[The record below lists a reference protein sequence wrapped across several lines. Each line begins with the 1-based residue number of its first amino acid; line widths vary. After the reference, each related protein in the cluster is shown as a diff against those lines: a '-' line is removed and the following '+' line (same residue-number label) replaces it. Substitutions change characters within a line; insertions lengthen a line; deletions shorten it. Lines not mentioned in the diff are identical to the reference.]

1 MARQKSATTLSG
13 KLGNS
18 VYYRRNGKD
27 LVRKAPEPYQLTEN
41 SIKSGM
47 EFARANR
54 ATGLVKERL
63 PELFED
69 IGDGALY
76 NRLTGRFMK
85 LIGTGYSK
93 PGGER
98 EVSDGDLA
106 LLKGFEFN
114 RFTSSHSICA
124 IEPVVVIDPA
134 ADISITVPKFSIE
147 QSVNAPVKAETLV
160 IQLSCFVCDFTT
172 EKTGAANSDDLHISL
187 DKSSFAGGCFE
198 FSADS
203 TSDEAMIFTIS
214 FQFLDRDHL
223 AIKNRNHTAARII
236 ESVMIRDGRVTPFRY
251 PEKIVQP
258 VVERVKKKRIPWK
271 LNPED

>member
-1 MARQKSATTLSG
+1 MARQKSATSLSG
-13 KLGNS
+13 KLGDN

-27 LVRKAPEPYQLTEN
+27 LVRQAPEPYQLSEK

-47 EFARANR
+47 ARANR
-54 ATGLVKERL
+54 ATWLVKDRL

-69 IGDGALY
+69 IGDNALY

-114 RFTSSHSICA
+114 RFASSHTICGA
-124 IEPVVVIDPA
+124 EPVVDIDPA
-134 ADISITVPKFSIE
+134 ADVSITLPAFTLEEGVR
-147 QSVNAPVKAETLV
+147 APVTAETLV

-172 EKTGAANSDDLHISL
+172 EKRWAAKSEDLHISL

-203 TSDEAMIFTIS
+203 TSDEAMIFTMS
-214 FQFLDRDHL
+214 FQFLDAYHL
-223 AIKNRNHTAARII
+223 PIKNRNHTAARII
-236 ESVMIRDGRVTPFRY
+236 ESIMIRDGLVTPFRY

-258 VVERVKKKRIPWK
+258 VVEPVKKKRIPWK
-271 LNPED
+271 LNPKN